1 MYICIFLMWSTRM
14 FVIFENIS
22 VALALLEWVH
32 DKVFF
37 VQNVRNMHLLAVVS
51 WVAHAYDGMGALQ
64 YFDTGV
70 SITPNT
76 FVVKR
81 AG

>member
-1 MYICIFLMWSTRM
+1 
-14 FVIFENIS
+14 
-22 VALALLEWVH
+22 
-32 DKVFF
+32 
-37 VQNVRNMHLLAVVS
+37 MHLLAVVS
-51 WVAHAYDGMGALQ
+51 GVAHAYDGMGALQ